1 MKRLTRYLWPIAL
14 CMSVGFSA
22 SLFQREAIAEWYPF
36 LNKPVLT
43 PPNGAF
49 PIVWGILYIL
59 IGISLGRI
67 WGKGLK
73 VSQREWWI
81 QLALN
86 FCWSIAF
93 FFLREPLWG
102 MGIILILD
110 VVVLDYILITF
121 KKDKLAAACFMP
133 YILWLLWA
141 TYLNAYNL
149 YLQLTQ
155 RTSATVSAYRH
166 VLAILRTE
174 ERIRRYGT
182 VSCH

>member
-59 IGISLGRI
+59 IGISLDTVGPELLLEHRLLLFAGTLMGHGHHPDTRCGGTGLYLYHIQKGQACGR
-67 WGKGLK
+67 L
-73 VSQREWWI
+73 
-81 QLALN
+81 
-86 FCWSIAF
+86 FH
-93 FFLREPLWG
+93 PLYPVAV
-102 MGIILILD
+102 MGNLPERLQ
-110 VVVLDYILITF
+110 
-121 KKDKLAAACFMP
+121 
-133 YILWLLWA
+133 
-141 TYLNAYNL
+141 L

-166 VLAILRTE
+166 VR
-174 ERIRRYGT
+174 T
-182 VSCH
+182 VSSH

>member
-1 MKRLTRYLWPIAL
+1 MKRLTRYLWPVAL

-22 SLFQREAIAEWYPF
+22 SLFQREAITEWYPF

-59 IGISLGRI
+59 IGTSLGRI

-121 KKDKLAAACFMP
+121 KKDKFAAACFIP
-133 YILWLLWA
+133 YPVAVMGNLPERLH
-141 TYLNAYNL
+141 L

-182 VSCH
+182 VSSH